1 MTRLTEQLKLVAPA
15 VRPNVQAAIKV
26 VKEIAPHA
34 DEVACEMA
42 PPRSRSMMWKLVR
55 YKAGD
60 EDVVGIGTFTNHSTL
75 YFYRGVELDDGS
87 GLLKGSGKDSRFLTL
102 RAPGDAQRPAVKS
115 LVRRAFKLAKLPKT

>member
-1 MTRLTEQLKLVAPA
+1 MTKLTEQLRQVAPA
-15 VRPNVQAAIKV
+15 VRANVQAAIKV
-26 VKEIAPHA
+26 VT
-34 DEVACEMA
+34 EVAPGAEEVAYAMA

-87 GLLKGSGKDSRFLTL
+87 GLLEGGGKVMRSITL
-102 RAPGDAQRPAVKS
+102 RSPADAEQPAVKRM
-115 LVRRAFKLAKLPKT
+115 VRRAFELAGSR

>member
-1 MTRLTEQLKLVAPA
+1 MTPLTEQLKLVAPA
-15 VRPNVQAAIKV
+15 VRPNVQAAMKV

-34 DEVACEMA
+34 DEVAYERA

-87 GLLKGSGKDSRFLTL
+87 GLLEGGGKVMRSITL
-102 RAPGDAQRPAVKS
+102 RSPADAEQPAVKRM
-115 LVRRAFKLAKLPKT
+115 VRRAS

>member
-1 MTRLTEQLKLVAPA
+1 MTTLTEQLKLVAPA

-34 DEVACEMA
+34 DEVAYEMA

-87 GLLKGSGKDSRFLTL
+87 GLLEGGGKVMRSITL
-102 RAPGDAQRPAVKS
+102 RSPADAEQPAVKRM
-115 LVRRAFKLAKLPKT
+115 VRRAFELAGSR